1 MQSSFLMDFESMLR
15 PLITYLQA
23 NQQLIL
29 PVVFLIAFGECVAF
43 LSFLVPATLFF
54 SLFGA
59 FAGAA
64 GLGLMPIALSISL
77 GAGCGF
83 WLSYWLGQ
91 KMGPAAPQYWPFS
104 KSPQML
110 DKGHAFFEKW
120 GMAGIFFGHFI
131 GPMRAV
137 IAIVAGICQMP
148 AIPFQLANWTASF
161 AWGFG
166 LTYAGGMLGQKA
178 GMM

>member
-1 MQSSFLMDFESMLR
+1 MQTGFLFDIEAMMR
-15 PLITYLQA
+15 PLVTYLQM
-23 NQQLIL
+23 NQGMIL
-29 PVVFLIAFGECVAF
+29 PVVFIIAFCECVAF
-43 LSFLVPATLFF
+43 LSFLVPATVFF

-64 GLGLMPIALSISL
+64 GLNLAPIAISISL

-83 WLSYWLGQ
+83 WLSYWAGEKLGPTAQ
-91 KMGPAAPQYWPFS
+91 NYWPFS
-104 KSPQML
+104 KNPQML
-110 DKGHAFFEKW
+110 ERGHVFFEKW

-137 IAIVAGICQMP
+137 VAIVAGICQMP
-148 AIPFQLANWTASF
+148 FWPFQIANWAASF

-166 LTYAGGMLGQKA
+166 LTYAGGIMGQRA
-178 GMM
+178 GLM